1 MRGKIQ
7 PILLGILL
15 ISLFVSPSALLA
27 KKPDITQQFM
37 DFMANNVGNSF
48 DIVSKTTILRFRL
61 TLRVNSQITSPTSAV
76 LTNATVT
83 VANSDIKLFDPTPRT
98 VSVTPLSRNI
108 IEFNSVQLPT
118 IVARVFLTTIT
129 TNKIQTV
136 LHFKAAK
143 VTIGTLTLNAKG
155 GKIIFR
161 QPTDIV
167 DKKDGN
173 APPAFSTRSKLTTI
187 WARVKT
193 Q

>member
-83 VANSDIKLFDPTPRT
+83 VANSDINLFDPTPRT
-98 VSVTPLSRNI
+98 VSVTPLNRNT
-108 IEFNSVQLPT
+108 IEFSST

>member
-83 VANSDIKLFDPTPRT
+83 VANSDIK
-98 VSVTPLSRNI
+98 
-108 IEFNSVQLPT
+108 
-118 IVARVFLTTIT
+118 FLT
-129 TNKIQTV
+129 Q
-136 LHFKAAK
+136 LQGLFLLPH
-143 VTIGTLTLNAKG
+143 
-155 GKIIFR
+155 
-161 QPTDIV
+161 
-167 DKKDGN
+167 
-173 APPAFSTRSKLTTI
+173 
-187 WARVKT
+187 
-193 Q
+193 